1 MESAQVLEVVERLLE
16 AAEHPDIVE
25 IKRYGRDVKPGGQSP
40 AGVKVTYQ
48 SGAQT
53 YLFAA
58 APSTPAP
65 EPHPLPEQ
73 MPPLKLRAL
82 HTVKFLIGL
91 LDVARP
97 DVFTAWRTVSFAGVS
112 AAPSGLE
119 FRCTDGGSAFLRAT
133 CTSGPTGDP
142 EAQPFPDYVIPEGV
156 RTCLRGADAGSAAPA

>member
-1 MESAQVLEVVERLLE
+1 MESAQVLDVIERLLG

-48 SGAQT
+48 SGAET

-58 APSTPAP
+58 DPGTPAP

-82 HTVKFLIGL
+82 HTVRFVIEL
-91 LDVARP
+91 LEVARP
-97 DVFTAWRTVSFAGVS
+97 DVFTAWRTVSFAGVTS
-112 AAPSGLE
+112 APSGME
-119 FRCTDGGSAFLRAT
+119 IRCADGGSAYLRAT
-133 CTSGPTGDP
+133 CASGPLGDP
-142 EAQPFPDYVIPEGV
+142 ESPPFSDYTVPEGV
-156 RTCLRGADAGSAAPA
+156 SAVAN